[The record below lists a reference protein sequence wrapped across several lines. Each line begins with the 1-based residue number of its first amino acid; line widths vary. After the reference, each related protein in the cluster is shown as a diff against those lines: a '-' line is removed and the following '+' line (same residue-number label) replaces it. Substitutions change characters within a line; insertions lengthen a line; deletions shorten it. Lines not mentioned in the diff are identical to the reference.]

1 MREREIEREIQRALQ
16 LMLSLHRETGGD
28 TRKQLRED
36 RPISNE
42 IKGER
47 KRDDTRST
55 VEGKKQR
62 SSAITFSCVETCCYR
77 MRCEA
82 LLWQTHR
89 RLAEPHRQTDRHT
102 SS

>member
-1 MREREIEREIQRALQ
+1 
-16 LMLSLHRETGGD
+16 MLSLHRETGGD

-55 VEGKKQR
+55 VEGKNR
-62 SSAITFSCVETCCYR
+62 
-77 MRCEA
+77 EA
-82 LLWQTHR
+82 LPLPFRASKHVATGCAVR
-89 RLAEPHRQTDRHT
+89 RCFGKPTGD
-102 SS
+102 